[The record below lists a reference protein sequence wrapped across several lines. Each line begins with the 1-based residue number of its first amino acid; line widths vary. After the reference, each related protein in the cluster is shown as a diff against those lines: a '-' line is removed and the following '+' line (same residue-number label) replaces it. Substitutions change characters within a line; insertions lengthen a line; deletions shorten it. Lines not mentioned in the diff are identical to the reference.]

1 MSNRNLFGILGGLAL
16 GFLVGGPEWGAE
28 EAWTMLSDFDQ
39 TPRVWSAESGPTH
52 HVRVTDQEAHSGRR
66 SLAITATLTNEGRSV
81 RVTWQTDVSDLKWSL
96 DSRIRFWLKGSRLAQ
111 KPHGG
116 IILVEAG
123 GQQGGG
129 DSHWILAIPG
139 ETYSNPEWH
148 LFTSPP
154 VREAT
159 NPEWAPDADGKVD
172 PARIV
177 RLLCVAQQE
186 APPELNVPFTFFF
199 DDVEASPVETLP
211 ITYREATSEEKP
223 DHITPIWRGFKGRK
237 REHPALVTFADV
249 RGWRVAQFGGA
260 EATLVRSEEE
270 PCYEDLRSQAKVT
283 YWSRDGTG
291 HVELVPPQPIP
302 IDGKFNAACAW
313 VYGNNW
319 AWVPD
324 PNTPPVNVW
333 LRLADAAGQVHRI
346 DLGVVNFKFYGW
358 LSKRLRDDPAG
369 DPGHIFW
376 GGPADGPIH
385 FPARLEAIEI
395 HGGSNREPRTIYL
408 ESVAVYQDDLALP
421 TFRPELLKDL
431 PFPTTP
437 DTLLPTVATPTQVTV
452 ARGAVRSVRL
462 RAGIPPNSPPPG
474 LAPGVSGSRDGGTTN
489 VTPHPSPVTSF
500 VFTAQGDETVVWRYT
515 PATGTLSDLTVEVAG
530 RPAFTPCAGGGPAF
544 WLEGAE
550 REPTDPALKREL
562 LSARL
567 VGEAVETKWR
577 FTAGQE
583 SVEFGLTLRAKGKS
597 LLADWSC
604 AEPQATALRLGR
616 AEGVRAPKLIRVPY
630 LTIYQDGPAV
640 LLANDTFCLTLL
652 DWYHTESSAFY
663 ARCGLEGDTAAV
675 MNGGSVYHPLTDGTR
690 NPLGE
695 RQFINVSSRFEEVLP
710 NIPNPPS
717 TQAEVTRTHLYCHLG
732 GVSPNRFDDWLK
744 MWQEYH
750 RKGIEKVMVTHH
762 EDAWTNGADVGQG
775 GQEYT
780 MCIEAAP
787 EVGDEKLIAYCR
799 ALRDMGYY
807 VGLYENFTDDNPL
820 GQSWDERNAARN
832 SAGEMMRVWPP
843 TYALRPL
850 KALEM
855 ALDYPRRVRDKFG
868 TNTAYRDCHTAYP
881 PWGQVDFQAG
891 TPGAG
896 KFATNFKAWGA
907 LLRDGHRAYDGPIF
921 SEGGHHW
928 FSAGLVDGNYAQ
940 IWMPD
945 AVNYPLLL
953 DFDLLKIHPL
963 EADISMTPHWAWGPG
978 GFWQGLAMTIAYGH
992 IGFQPAGNLAEAA
1005 RYYYLIQ
1012 QLQSRYGMIPAVE
1025 IRYHRDGRF
1034 YDITEALKT
1043 DAHRTNQVY
1052 VRYASGLEVAV
1063 NCNPT
1068 ARWTVELGGR
1078 TYDLSSY
1085 GWAAV
1090 AGNDFVE
1097 YCTET
1102 PPAPPSQGG
1111 ETKGR
1116 RIGYVDSPIYRFADG
1131 GGKLHDFGPLAT
1143 DGAVVLR
1150 KDDPRGLKII
1160 PLAQV
1165 TTVTLDL
1172 PQEATIEAFNA
1183 ADEPLGPVEVK
1194 REGNRVTFAP
1204 PPEAEYFLVV
1214 RR

>member
-1 MSNRNLFGILGGLAL
+1 MSNRNLVGTLWGLAL
-16 GFLVGGPEWGAE
+16 WLLAGGPGWGAE
-28 EAWTMLSDFDQ
+28 EAWTMLSDFDR
-39 TPRVWSAESGPTH
+39 TPRLWSAESGPTA
-52 HVRVTDQEAHSGRR
+52 HVRVTDREARSGRR

-96 DSRIRFWLKGSRLAQ
+96 DSRIRFWLKGSPLAQ
-111 KPHGG
+111 RPHGG

-123 GQQGGG
+123 GKQGGG
-129 DSHWILAIPG
+129 DSHWILEIPG
-139 ETYSNPEWH
+139 ETYSDPAWH
-148 LFTSPP
+148 LFTSAP

-159 NPEWAPDADGKVD
+159 NPGWAPDADGKVD

-186 APPELNVPFTFFF
+186 APPELNRPFTFYL
-199 DDVEASPVETLP
+199 DDVEASRVETLP
-211 ITYREATSEEKP
+211 ITYREATVEEKP

-249 RGWRVAQFGGA
+249 SGWRVAQFGGA

-270 PCYEDLRSQAKVT
+270 PCYEDLRYQAKVT

-302 IDGKFNAACAW
+302 IDGPFNAACAW

-333 LRLADAAGQVHRI
+333 LRLADAAGQFHRI

-358 LSKRLRDDPAG
+358 LSKRLRDDPAD
-369 DPGHIFW
+369 DPGHPFW
-376 GGPADGPIH
+376 GGPADGRIH

-395 HGGSNREPRTIYL
+395 RGGSNREPRTIYL
-408 ESVAVYQDDLALP
+408 ESVAVYQDDLAWP
-421 TFRPELLKDL
+421 TFRPELLENL

-437 DTLLPTVATPTQVTV
+437 DTILPTVATPTMVTLTPRPT
-452 ARGAVRSVRL
+452 ARPL
-462 RAGIPPNSPPPG
+462 DPP
-474 LAPGVSGSRDGGTTN
+474 
-489 VTPHPSPVTSF
+489 TPF

-515 PATGTLSDLTVEVAG
+515 PATGTLSDLTVEVNG

-544 WLEGAE
+544 LLGGTE
-550 REPTDPALKREL
+550 REPTDPALQREL
-562 LSARL
+562 LSAR
-567 VGEAVETKWR
+567 VVDNAVETRWR
-577 FTAGQE
+577 FTAGE
-583 SVEFGLTLRAKGKS
+583 EAAEFTLTLRAKGKS
-597 LLADWSC
+597 LIADWAC
-604 AEPQATALRLGR
+604 AEPRATALRLGR
-616 AEGVRAPKLIRVPY
+616 AEGLTAPKLIRVPY
-630 LTIYQDGPAV
+630 LAIYHDGPAV
-640 LLANDTFCLTLL
+640 LLTHDTFCLTLL

-663 ARCGLEGDTAAV
+663 ARCGLAGDTAAV
-675 MNGGSVYHPLTDGTR
+675 LNGGSLYHPLTDGTR

-732 GVSPNRFDDWLK
+732 GVAPNRFDEWLK

-799 ALRDMGYY
+799 ALREMGYY
-807 VGLYENFTDDNPL
+807 VGLYENFTDYNPL
-820 GQSWDERNAARN
+820 GKSWDERNAARN
-832 SAGEMMRVWPP
+832 SAGEMIRVWPP
-843 TYALRPL
+843 TYAIRPL

-855 ALDYPRRVRDKFG
+855 ALDYPRRVHEKFG

-907 LLRDGHRAYDGPIF
+907 LLHDGHRAYGGPIF

-953 DFDLLKIHPL
+953 DFDLLKLHPL

-1012 QLQSRYGMIPAVE
+1012 QLQSRYVMIPAVE

-1034 YDITEALKT
+1034 YDLTEALKT
-1043 DAHRTNQVY
+1043 DAHRANQVY

-1068 ARWTVELGGR
+1068 DRWAVELGGR
-1078 TYDLSSY
+1078 TYDLASY
-1085 GWAAV
+1085 SWAATC
-1090 AGNDFVE
+1090 GEEFVE
-1097 YCTET
+1097 YCTD
-1102 PPAPPSQGG
+1102 ADGQ
-1111 ETKGR
+1111 
-1116 RIGYVDSPIYRFADG
+1116 RIGYVDSPVYRFADG
-1131 GGKLHDFGPLAT
+1131 GGQWYNFGPLAT
-1143 DGAVVLR
+1143 DGAVALR

-1165 TTVTLDL
+1165 TTVTLDV

-1183 ADEPLGPVEVK
+1183 TDEALGPVEVK

-1204 PPEAEYFLVV
+1204 RPEAEYYLVV
-1214 RR
+1214 RRFGRTGGW